1 MKKNKEGSVSST
13 FYRRSGSS
21 GSVFSLSLLTVSIL
35 AGCGGGDGDGD
46 GDGDNAAP
54 TTSVPAVPAPSSA
67 AYYDVTAIDG
77 YLQNARV
84 FLDTNHNGQLD
95 AGEPNGLT
103 LNQGRV
109 SLDVTEVSN
118 PEDYHVYVQAERGVT
133 LDEQSGTFV
142 KRDFV
147 LAATPGSEHV
157 TPLTTLAWVR
167 TLQGLGLAQSQPAT
181 EEEREV
187 LQTRLEQ
194 VVTQIATEL
203 GISPEAVGS
212 DFVAQ
217 GDTKALFAAESLV
230 ASGVLPAMH
239 EELQALL
246 NIGHEDTQAYET
258 QYEVVSQ
265 MIAGSLQVTDVEA
278 ASLPPLFEAPE
289 LDVNGF
295 LECDSGYKPLSGV
308 CVVDTDGD
316 GIVDYDDT
324 DDDNDGV
331 PDVRDAFPLDETDSL
346 DSDGDFIGDMHDNDD
361 DNDGVLDG
369 DDMFPLNPE
378 ESVDRD
384 EDGVGDNTDVFPY
397 NRNEQFDTDG
407 DGMGNH
413 ADLDDDN
420 DGVEDFSDR
429 FPLDVSE
436 WDDRDGDG
444 VGNNSDV
451 FPDDPNEWVDS
462 DNDNVGDNA
471 DLFDDDA
478 SEWDDRDDDGVGDNS
493 DVFPDDSN
501 EWVDSDNDNVG
512 DNADLF
518 DDDPTES
525 SDTDSDGIGDNSDDD
540 IDGDGVRND
549 DDDLPYDPTESV
561 DTDKD
566 GVGDNSD
573 AFPYDDSESMD
584 TDGDSIGDN
593 NDDDIDGDG
602 VININDEFVNDPSE
616 WADSDGDGVGDNAD
630 AFDADPNESVDRD
643 KDGVG
648 DNSDAFPQNPLESV
662 DSDGD
667 GAGDNA
673 DQFPNDPNERFDFD
687 GDGVGD
693 NSDAFP
699 DDPKDSADTDGD
711 GIGNS
716 IDDDIDGDGYLN
728 VNDRFPEDAS
738 EWIDRDEDGVGDNAD
753 AFDDDPTETLDSDK
767 DGVGDNS
774 DALPDDSYES
784 IDTDKDGVGNNK
796 DLFPNNSNEWADTD
810 GDGTGDNSDDDI
822 DGDSV
827 PNVDD
832 KFPSDPTESADSDN
846 DGVGDNTDV
855 FDDDPNES
863 SDRDGDGV
871 GDNSDKFPDDI
882 ERSKDTDGD
891 GISDKDDPDIDGDYV
906 RNEDDDFPSDP
917 TESKDSD
924 RDGAGDNIDVFP
936 NDPAESKDTDGD
948 GTGDVADENDDNDSF
963 NDDVDAFPEDDS
975 EWSDLDSD
983 GIGDNRDAD
992 DDGDGYGDV
1001 VDAFPLDS
1009 TEWLDTDGDGS
1020 GNNVDTD
1027 DDDDGYLDEVDG
1039 WALDATRQLGAFEL
1053 TEVAPQRL
1061 AWTASIEHSNVVY
1074 TACREDEAQTNNCQV
1089 LATIEGQTTEY
1100 VADVIDISQGGLL
1113 QYLDA
1118 RFFVIAGLQGSV
1130 DTQQT
1135 EAVTFTDLQSL
1146 NGSIQHLKASN
1157 AEAVDEF
1164 GYSVAL
1170 SGDGR
1175 TLVVG
1180 APKEDSQATAINGD
1194 QAGQNAPESG
1204 AVYVYRHEEGA
1215 WVQQAYVKASNT
1227 SHSDEFGWSVA
1238 LSRDGS
1244 TFAVGAIYEDSD
1256 ASGINGDGS
1265 RQHLSDSGA
1274 AYVFRFAN
1282 DTWVEEAYVKASNP
1296 TSTDHFG
1303 FSVALSEDGN
1313 TLAVGS
1319 VNEDSNAR
1327 GIDGDGSNGGV
1338 ADSGAAYVFR
1348 FANDTW
1354 AEEAYIKSS
1363 NSAAD
1368 DSFGRAVSLADDGST
1383 LAVGAH
1389 AKNNSSGAAYVFRF
1403 ATDTWVEEAYIPS
1416 STSSNND
1423 YFGRILALS
1432 ADGNTLAVGAI
1443 GESNGGAA
1451 YVYRHT
1457 NNLWWEEAM
1466 INASNQ
1472 HHGDYFGQSV
1482 ALSADGNTLAVGA
1495 HQEDSSARGIN
1506 GDQNNDDNGNSG
1518 AAYLFRFNE
1527 DEGEWTQ
1534 KAYTKPTNPD
1544 GDELEGG
1551 FYGVSVG
1558 LSEDGKTLAVGANL
1572 EGGANNQS
1580 GAVYV
1585 Y

>member
-35 AGCGGGDGDGD
+35 AGCGGGDGDS
-46 GDGDNAAP
+46 DNAAP
-54 TTSVPAVPAPSSA
+54 TTSVPAVPAPSSAPSSA

-84 FLDTNHNGQLD
+84 FLDTNNNGQLD

-109 SLDVTEVSN
+109 SLDVTEVPN

-147 LAATPGSEHV
+147 LAATPGSDHV

-187 LQTRLEQ
+187 LQTRLEH

-278 ASLPPLFEAPE
+278 ASLPSLFEAPE

-295 LECDSGYKPLSGV
+295 LECDSGYRPLSGV

-331 PDVRDAFPLDETDSL
+331 PDVRDAFPLDETESL
-346 DSDGDFIGDMHDNDD
+346 DSDGDLIGDVHDNDD

-369 DDMFPLNPE
+369 DDMLPLNPE
-378 ESVDRD
+378 ESVDSD
-384 EDGVGDNTDVFPY
+384 GDGVGDNTDVFPH

-407 DGMGNH
+407 DGMGNQ
-413 ADLDDDN
+413 ADADDDN
-420 DGVEDFSDR
+420 DGSEDFLDR
-429 FPLDVSE
+429 FPLDASE

-444 VGNNSDV
+444 VGDNSDV
-451 FPDDPNEWVDS
+451 FPDDPNEWGDS

-478 SEWDDRDDDGVGDNS
+478 SEWDDRDEDGVGDNS

-501 EWVDSDNDNVG
+501 EWADSDTDGVG

-518 DDDPTES
+518 DNDPAES
-525 SDTDSDGIGDNSDDD
+525 GDTDSDGIGDNSDDD

-573 AFPYDDSESMD
+573 AFPHDDSESVD
-584 TDGDSIGDN
+584 TDGDRIGDN

-602 VININDEFVNDPSE
+602 VINIHDDFANDPSE

-667 GAGDNA
+667 G
-673 DQFPNDPNERFDFD
+673 
-687 GDGVGD
+687 
-693 NSDAFP
+693 
-699 DDPKDSADTDGD
+699 
-711 GIGNS
+711 IGNS

-728 VNDRFPEDAS
+728 INDRFPDDAS
-738 EWIDRDEDGVGDNAD
+738 EWIDSDDDGVGDNAD
-753 AFDDDPTETLDSDK
+753 AFDDNPMETLDSDR
-767 DGVGDNS
+767 DGVGNNS
-774 DALPDDSYES
+774 DAFDDDPYES
-784 IDTDKDGVGNNK
+784 IDTDIDGVGNNK
-796 DLFPNNSNEWADTD
+796 DLFPNNPNEWADTD

-822 DGDSV
+822 DGDGV

-871 GDNSDKFPDDI
+871 GDNSDKYPDDI
-882 ERSKDTDGD
+882 ERSKDSDGD
-891 GISDKDDPDIDGDYV
+891 GISDKDDPDIDGDNV
-906 RNEDDDFPSDP
+906 RNEDDDFPNDP
-917 TESKDSD
+917 AESKDSD
-924 RDGAGDNIDVFP
+924 QDGVGDNVDAFP
-936 NDPAESKDTDGD
+936 NDPAEWKDTDGD
-948 GTGDVADENDDNDSF
+948 GTGDVADEDSDNDSF
-963 NDDVDAFPEDDS
+963 NDDVDAFPEDAS
-975 EWSDLDSD
+975 EWFDTDSD
-983 GIGDNRDAD
+983 GIGDNLDAD

-1001 VDAFPLDS
+1001 VDAFPMDS
-1009 TEWLDTDGDGS
+1009 AEWLDTDGDGS

-1039 WALDATRQLGAFEL
+1039 WALDATRQLAAFEL
-1053 TEVAPQRL
+1053 TEVSSQRL

-1074 TACREDEAQTNNCQV
+1074 TVCLEDEAQMNNCQV

-1100 VADVIDISQGGLL
+1100 EADIVDLSQGALL
-1113 QYLDA
+1113 QHLNS
-1118 RFFVIAGLQGSV
+1118 RFFVIADLQDSV

-1135 EAVTFTDLQSL
+1135 EALGLTEFQFLTP
-1146 NGSIQHLKASN
+1146 GIQHLKASN
-1157 AEAVDEF
+1157 AGVGDEF
-1164 GYSVAL
+1164 GWSMAL
-1170 SGDGR
+1170 SGDAR

-1194 QAGQNAPESG
+1194 QAGQDATDSG
-1204 AVYVYRHEEGA
+1204 AVYVYRYEEGA

-1227 SHSDEFGWSVA
+1227 GLSDHFGWSVA
-1238 LSRDGS
+1238 LSKDGS
-1244 TFAVGAIYEDSD
+1244 TMAVGAFFEDSD
-1256 ASGINGDGS
+1256 ASGIDGDGS
-1265 RQHLSDSGA
+1265 SEDAPDSGAVYVYRYEEGTWVQQAYVKASNVSAGSQFGYSVALSGDGSILAVGASSEDSDGRGIDAEGVAGGAPNSGA
-1274 AYVFRFAN
+1274 AYVFRFDT
-1282 DTWVEEAYVKASNP
+1282 DTWV
-1296 TSTDHFG
+1296 
-1303 FSVALSEDGN
+1303 
-1313 TLAVGS
+1313 
-1319 VNEDSNAR
+1319 
-1327 GIDGDGSNGGV
+1327 
-1338 ADSGAAYVFR
+1338 
-1348 FANDTW
+1348 
-1354 AEEAYIKSS
+1354 EEAYIKSS
-1363 NSAAD
+1363 NSVTG
-1368 DSFGRAVSLADDGST
+1368 DSFGRAVSLAYDGST

-1389 AKNNSSGAAYVFRF
+1389 ARENGAGAAYVYRF
-1403 ATDTWVEEAYIPS
+1403 VTDTWVEEAHIIS
-1416 STSSNND
+1416 STTSTND
-1423 YFGRILALS
+1423 YFGRTLS
-1432 ADGNTLAVGAI
+1432 LSSDGHTLAVGAI

-1451 YVYRHT
+1451 YVFRHNT
-1457 NNLWWEEAM
+1457 TTYNWVEEAFL
-1466 INASNQ
+1466 NASNQ
-1472 HHGDYFGQSV
+1472 INGDYFGQSV
-1482 ALSADGNTLAVGA
+1482 ALSADGNTLAVGS
-1495 HQEDSSARGIN
+1495 HQEDSSAKGIN
-1506 GDQNNDDNGNSG
+1506 GDQHNNNNANSG
-1518 AAYLFRFNE
+1518 AGYLFRFNEDEDE

-1534 KAYTKPTNPD
+1534 KAFIKPSNADNLTIRS
-1544 GDELEGG
+1544 GYFGISM
-1551 FYGVSVG
+1551 V
-1558 LSEDGKTLAVGANL
+1558 LSEDGKTLAVGANF
-1572 EGGANNQS
+1572 EGGAPNQT

>member
-35 AGCGGGDGDGD
+35 AGCGGGDGD

-436 WDDRDGDG
+436 WDDR
-444 VGNNSDV
+444 
-451 FPDDPNEWVDS
+451 
-462 DNDNVGDNA
+462 
-471 DLFDDDA
+471 
-478 SEWDDRDDDGVGDNS
+478 
-493 DVFPDDSN
+493 
-501 EWVDSDNDNVG
+501 
-512 DNADLF
+512 
-518 DDDPTES
+518 
-525 SDTDSDGIGDNSDDD
+525 
-540 IDGDGVRND
+540 
-549 DDDLPYDPTESV
+549 
-561 DTDKD
+561 
-566 GVGDNSD
+566 
-573 AFPYDDSESMD
+573 
-584 TDGDSIGDN
+584 
-593 NDDDIDGDG
+593 
-602 VININDEFVNDPSE
+602 
-616 WADSDGDGVGDNAD
+616 DGDGVGDNAD

-1180 APKEDSQATAINGD
+1180 A
-1194 QAGQNAPESG
+1194 
-1204 AVYVYRHEEGA
+1204 
-1215 WVQQAYVKASNT
+1215 
-1227 SHSDEFGWSVA
+1227 
-1238 LSRDGS
+1238 
-1244 TFAVGAIYEDSD
+1244 IYEDSD